1 LLLDNNGYLRVQS
14 DSNVIAN
21 RGSDGK
27 YYIIQVGVIDASS
40 DLAAKRRGAK
50 ALALNNSNTR
60 GAIRY
65 WLEQYNVKAYDE
77 TLYEYLDSSFGFG
90 G

>member
-65 WLEQYNVKAYDE
+65 WLEQYNAEAFDE
-77 TLYEYLDSSFGFG
+77 ELYEYLDSTFGFG